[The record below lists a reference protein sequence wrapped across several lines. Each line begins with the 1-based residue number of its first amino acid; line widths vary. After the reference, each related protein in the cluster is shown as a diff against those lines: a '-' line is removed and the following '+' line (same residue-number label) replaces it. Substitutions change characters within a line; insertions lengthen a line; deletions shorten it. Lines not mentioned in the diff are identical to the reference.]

1 MPQDPFSPQALAQG
15 NTYGGAL
22 KDRLMQMA
30 QLLKATPGALQAQ
43 ATPQLGGMAGNA
55 QQTLQNIPY
64 MRYVQEAQAM
74 GQQPVSQQE
83 FMMQQGAQ

>member
-1 MPQDPFSPQALAQG
+1 MPQDPFSPEALAQG

-30 QLLKATPGALQAQ
+30 QLLKATPGAQQAQ
-43 ATPQLGGMAGNA
+43 ASPQLGGMAGNA
-55 QQTLQNIPY
+55 QQAMQNIPY

-74 GQQPVSQQE
+74 GQQPMTPEQ
-83 FMMQQGAQ
+83 FMQGQR